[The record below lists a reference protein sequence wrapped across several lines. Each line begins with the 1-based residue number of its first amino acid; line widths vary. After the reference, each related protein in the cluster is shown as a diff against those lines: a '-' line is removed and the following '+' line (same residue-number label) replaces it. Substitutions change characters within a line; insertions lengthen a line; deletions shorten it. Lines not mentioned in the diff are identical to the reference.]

1 MVTMSNETEA
11 VPGSQAIVQQRFNQA
26 IEFEKQLRS
35 LIDSKGPLGVNVWDL
50 RCKIRDSYEAIIL
63 EDHDFAET
71 HDVEQALWRLHYKQ
85 IEEFRTRI
93 RKSMAATT
101 ATSSGPTIPI
111 PGAKNITR
119 SEPVHKVLASFKS
132 FLSEA
137 KGFYHELIL
146 KLRAKHGLPQDFFST
161 EEINCNNNQKSAAD
175 LKRCQLSCHRC
186 LIYLGDLARYKEL
199 HGDADGQNHDWS
211 VAANYYLK
219 AISFWPAS
227 GNPHNQLAVL
237 ATYVGDELLAV
248 YRYFRS
254 LAVEMPFLTARDNL
268 ILLFEKN
275 RQHYFQL
282 SASTNESNSQ
292 ASKFSESAKTKGEK
306 TLPIGDGMKLAL
318 KDHKQQNPGSITEM
332 RKSFRVRFVRLN
344 GILFTKTS
352 LETIPEVYAAT
363 ICELEQLL
371 ALDDLCLEGGLGSEH
386 RSGIGTGSSG
396 AAGILQLVC
405 ILIFTVHNANG
416 SNSSPQPTYAEV
428 LQRSALL
435 QNALTAA
442 FELAGRLMRRCVD
455 SNDVSSSP
463 FLPAMLVFTEWLASK
478 PEIAVGSEVDEK
490 QANARSFFW
499 RQFVA
504 LLNTLHE
511 SKDLDANIDS
521 HGMPIEGGITLW
533 EDYELQGFIPL
544 SHAQSG
550 LDYSISPPGIS
561 LKERKELQVRVD
573 RLRAAGRVI
582 GIAFDGTGNGIVY
595 NEETQRFFMA
605 GELKRMNKNEKASAA
620 GQDVRH
626 HQHNCGGLNERSV
639 VGFEENNVSFKDI
652 CSKTDNGDEDDDEY
666 IVFKPVPKDISA
678 VHAPHISVGR
688 ECGEV
693 PFSASNIALSDA
705 SYVSQGIRGIE
716 NLEISGITK
725 QHPSVS
731 LSHGSHLFSTRPF
744 PDFIPKRGIQSDLI
758 ASDVA
763 APQSQVVT
771 GFSSAASDTIT
782 SVVSMPVS
790 LCASGAGLTGSVHQ
804 DLQLNRQCSVG
815 GLPLSGLPSPT
826 LTTWGIQNSD
836 TMFIGSSGKINS
848 PGVIGQQKQADV
860 SVSYWDTGI
869 DVPSLAGLSSVSI
882 SEPTSTQVARDNL
895 VMASDFMG
903 ISPHGE
909 RVEASGIPSSFLADY
924 HFSALKPYPSAPLL
938 PDDDN
943 VYMPGDNI
951 SSNRYLNHTGI
962 SSTQLKDKNFIKP
975 CIPSITL
982 GKKEYT
988 GSSWIGPSAVGPP
1001 PGFGLQ
1007 FKSGQSEEDVEGPLQ
1022 VDDYAWL
1029 DGYTSSLPEI
1039 NNQKYRDWG
1048 LPMYSSDN
1056 GIWSNPDK
1064 ITVSSD
1070 TGFPFPGMGFSEFN
1084 HGDDQQLKQNL
1095 GSQLCEQL
1103 LQEHQT
1109 KWFDYDMEL
1118 KPAQFGRLQS
1128 LYETQQQSQSQQQ
1141 LLLLQQK
1148 QQEWYRRYHMG
1159 GPFPS

>member
-11 VPGSQAIVQQRFNQA
+11 VPGSQAIVQQRFNQV
-26 IEFEKQLRS
+26 IELEKQLRA
-35 LIDSKGPLGVNVWDL
+35 LIESKGPLGVNVRDL

-63 EDHDFAET
+63 EDHDFAES

-85 IEEFRTRI
+85 IEEFRTRL

-101 ATSSGPTIPI
+101 ATSSGPTIPM

-161 EEINCNNNQKSAAD
+161 EEINCSNNQKSAAD

-219 AISFWPAS
+219 AVSFWPAS

-282 SASTNESNSQ
+282 AASANEANSQ
-292 ASKFSESAKTKGEK
+292 TSKFSESAKTKGEK

-318 KDHKQQNPGSITEM
+318 KDHKQQNPGSISEM
-332 RKSFRVRFVRLN
+332 RKSFCVRFVRLN

-371 ALDDLCLEGGLGSEH
+371 ALDDMCLEAGLGSEH

-435 QNALTAA
+435 RNALTTA
-442 FELAGRLMRRCVD
+442 FELAGRLMRRCAA
-455 SNDVSSSP
+455 SNDVSRSP
-463 FLPAMLVFTEWLASK
+463 FLPAMLVFIEWLASK
-478 PEIAVGSEVDEK
+478 PEVAVGSEVDEK

-504 LLNTLHE
+504 LMNTLYE

-521 HGMPIEGGITLW
+521 LGMPIEGGITLW
-533 EDYELQGFIPL
+533 EDYELQGFVPL
-544 SHAQSG
+544 IHAQSG
-550 LDYSISPPGIS
+550 LNYSITPLS
-561 LKERKELQVRVD
+561 LKERKELQVRVE
-573 RLRAAGRVI
+573 RLLAAGKTI
-582 GIAFDGTGNGIVY
+582 GMAFDGAGNGIVY
-595 NEETQRFFMA
+595 DEETRRFFMA
-605 GELKRMNKNEKASAA
+605 GELKGRNKNEMASAV
-620 GQDVRH
+620 GQVVRH
-626 HQHNCGGLNERSV
+626 HQYNFGGLNNGSV
-639 VGFEENNVSFKDI
+639 TGSEENSVSVKDV
-652 CSKTDNGDEDDDEY
+652 CPKTANGDEDDEEY
-666 IVFKPVPKDISA
+666 IVFKPVPKGIPSVHATHISA
-678 VHAPHISVGR
+678 GR

-693 PFSASNIALSDA
+693 SFIASNIALSDA
-705 SYVSQGIRGIE
+705 SNVSQGIRGFE
-716 NLEISGITK
+716 NLEISGIIK
-725 QHPSVS
+725 QYPPVS
-731 LSHGSHLFSTRPF
+731 LSHGPLTFSTCTF
-744 PDFIPKRGIQSDLI
+744 ADFLPKTGLQSDLT

-763 APQSQVVT
+763 APQSLVAT
-771 GFSSAASDTIT
+771 GFSSAASNSLT

-790 LCASGAGLTGSVHQ
+790 LCVPGVGLASSIHQ
-804 DLQLNRQCSVG
+804 ELQLNRQSSVG
-815 GLPLSGLPSPT
+815 EPLSALPSPT
-826 LTTWGIQNSD
+826 LTSWGIQNGD
-836 TMFIGSSGKINS
+836 MMFIGGSGKTNP
-848 PGVIGQQKQADV
+848 PGVIGQQKLVDA
-860 SVSYWDTGI
+860 SLSYWDTGL
-869 DVPSLAGLSSVSI
+869 DAPSLSGFSSVSV
-882 SEPTSTQVARDNL
+882 SEPTSTQVAHDNL
-895 VMASDFMG
+895 VMASDFTCL
-903 ISPHGE
+903 SLHGE
-909 RVEASGIPSSFLADY
+909 RMEYNGIPSSFLADY
-924 HFSALKPYPSAPLL
+924 PFSAFKPYPSAPLL

-943 VYMPGDNI
+943 VYMSGDGI
-951 SSNRYLNHTGI
+951 SSNRYLNQTGI
-962 SSTQLKDKNFIKP
+962 VSSQVKDTSNFIKP
-975 CIPSITL
+975 SIPSITL
-982 GKKEYT
+982 VKKNT
-988 GSSWIGPSAVGPP
+988 GISWMGPSAIGPP
-1001 PGFGLQ
+1001 PGFGPP
-1007 FKSGQSEEDVEGPLQ
+1007 FKSAQSEEDVEGPLQ

-1039 NNQKYRDWG
+1039 NNQKYTDWG
-1048 LPMYSSDN
+1048 HPMYSSDN
-1056 GIWSNPDK
+1056 GIWSSPDK
-1064 ITVSSD
+1064 LAVSSD
-1070 TGFPFPGMGFSEFN
+1070 IGFPFPGMGFSEYN
-1084 HGDDQQLKQNL
+1084 HSDDQQLKQNL

-1109 KWFDYDMEL
+1109 KWLDYDMEL
-1118 KPAQFGRLQS
+1118 KPGQLGSLQS
-1128 LYETQQQSQSQQQ
+1128 LYEAQQQSQSQQQ

-1148 QQEWYRRYHMG
+1148 QQEWYRQYHMG
-1159 GPFPS
+1159 GPFAS

>member
-1 MVTMSNETEA
+1 MVTMLNETEA

-26 IEFEKQLRS
+26 IELEKQLRS
-35 LIDSKGPLGVNVWDL
+35 LIESKGPLGVNVRDL

-63 EDHDFAET
+63 EDHDFAES

-101 ATSSGPTIPI
+101 ATSSGTTIPM

-119 SEPVHKVLASFKS
+119 SEPVQKVLASFKS

-161 EEINCNNNQKSAAD
+161 EEINCTNNQKSAAD

-219 AISFWPAS
+219 AVSFWPAS

-282 SASTNESNSQ
+282 SASTNEVNSQ

-318 KDHKQQNPGSITEM
+318 KDHKQQNPGSISEM

-371 ALDDLCLEGGLGSEH
+371 ALDDMCLEAGLGSEH

-416 SNSSPQPTYAEV
+416 NNSSPQPTYAEV

-435 QNALTAA
+435 RNALTAA
-442 FELAGRLMRRCVD
+442 FELAGRLMRRCAD

-478 PEIAVGSEVDEK
+478 PEVAVGSEVDEK

-504 LLNTLHE
+504 LVNTLYE
-511 SKDLDANIDS
+511 SKDLDTNTNS
-521 HGMPIEGGITLW
+521 LGMPIEGGITLW
-533 EDYELQGFIPL
+533 EDYELEGFVPL
-544 SHAQSG
+544 IHAQSR
-550 LDYSISPPGIS
+550 LDYSISPLGTN
-561 LKERKELQVRVD
+561 LKERKELQVRVE
-573 RLRAAGRVI
+573 RLWAAGKAI
-582 GIAFDGTGNGIVY
+582 GIAFDGTGDGIVY
-595 NEETQRFFMA
+595 DEETQKFFIA
-605 GELKRMNKNEKASAA
+605 GELKGRNKNEILSAA
-620 GQDVRH
+620 GKVVRH
-626 HQHNCGGLNERSV
+626 PQYNFGGLNDGSV
-639 VGFEENNVSFKDI
+639 AGFEENNVSVKDV
-652 CSKTDNGDEDDDEY
+652 CSKTANGDEDDEEY
-666 IVFKPVPKDISA
+666 IVFKPVPKDIPA
-678 VHAPHISVGR
+678 FHAPHILAGR

-693 PFSASNIALSDA
+693 SFNASNIALSDA

-725 QHPSVS
+725 QYPPVS
-731 LSHGSHLFSTRPF
+731 LSHGQLMFPTCPF
-744 PDFIPKRGIQSDLI
+744 PDFIPKMGLQSDLI
-758 ASDVA
+758 ASDDA

-771 GFSSAASDTIT
+771 GFSSAAPNTLT

-790 LCASGAGLTGSVHQ
+790 LCAPGAGLASSVHQ
-804 DLQLNRQCSVG
+804 ELQLNRQCSVG
-815 GLPLSGLPSPT
+815 GQLSALPSPT
-826 LTTWGIQNSD
+826 LTSWGIQNSD
-836 TMFIGSSGKINS
+836 MMFIGGSGKTNP
-848 PGVIGQQKQADV
+848 PGVIGQQKQADA
-860 SVSYWDTGI
+860 SLSYWDTGV
-869 DVPSLAGLSSVSI
+869 DVPSLARLSSVSI
-882 SEPTSTQVARDNL
+882 SEPTSTQVAHDNL

-903 ISPHGE
+903 LPSHGE
-909 RVEASGIPSSFLADY
+909 RVEHSGIPSSFLADY
-924 HFSALKPYPSAPLL
+924 PFSALKPYPSAPLL

-943 VYMPGDNI
+943 AYMSGDSI
-951 SSNRYLNHTGI
+951 SSNRYLNQTGI
-962 SSTQLKDKNFIKP
+962 ISTQVKDTNFIKP

-982 GKKEYT
+982 VKKENAGT
-988 GSSWIGPSAVGPP
+988 SWMGPSAVGPP
-1001 PGFGLQ
+1001 PGFGPP
-1007 FKSGQSEEDVEGPLQ
+1007 FKSGQSEEDAEGPLQ

-1064 ITVSSD
+1064 IAVASD
-1070 TGFPFPGMGFSEFN
+1070 TGFPFPGMGFSEYN
-1084 HGDDQQLKQNL
+1084 RSDDQQLKQNL

-1118 KPAQFGRLQS
+1118 KPVQFGRLQS

-1148 QQEWYRRYHMG
+1148 QQEWYRQYHMG
-1159 GPFPS
+1159 GPFAS